1 RVITTA
7 YLCPVCHREVKP
19 TVGRNITRHMDSLR
33 RDICPGGG
41 EPLSSAV
48 TIDLSQGNMG
58 VA

>member
-1 RVITTA
+1 MTTTA

-48 TIDLSQGNMG
+48 TIDLTGATQ
-58 VA
+58 